1 MITSDRQAA
10 TATVE
15 AFRLQTHRTRED
27 LKPTYVVEALGRE
40 FAVSDE
46 MARIFLR
53 QVERVLDSDESA
65 LVILRHHH
73 GIELLLIT
81 DDSSFTIR
89 AADRPHGP
97 VIDESAPS
105 PAP

>member
-1 MITSDRQAA
+1 MITPHRQAA
-10 TATVE
+10 SATIE
-15 AFRLQTHRTRED
+15 AFRLQTHRSPSN
-27 LKPTYVVEALGRE
+27 LSPTYVVEALGRE
-40 FAVSDE
+40 FVVSDE

-89 AADRPHGP
+89 AADRLHAHP
-97 VIDESAPS
+97 ERT
-105 PAP
+105 

>member
-1 MITSDRQAA
+1 MITSHRQAA
-10 TATVE
+10 TATIE
-15 AFRLQTHRTRED
+15 AFRLHTHRSPAN
-27 LKPTYVVEALGRE
+27 LNPAYVVEALGRE
-40 FAVSDE
+40 FVVSDE

-89 AADRPHGP
+89 AADRPH
-97 VIDESAPS
+97 V
-105 PAP
+105 PAGA